1 MPSGLTD
8 TIIKWESKGLSNKK
22 IRSPITANY
31 IFSPEFVWMNN
42 SRIKVRLKRRCLKQ
56 DKVTFTSRNVVTLFI
71 LYELDTWLQDLN
83 ADFTLKECL
92 FEVVKLTKTPDP
104 DKYYFS
110 GYGLVYLNHIFCQFF
125 YNVFE

>member
-1 MPSGLTD
+1 MFKTGQSNFYFK
-8 TIIKWESKGLSNKK
+8 KWLS
-22 IRSPITANY
+22 R
-31 IFSPEFVWMNN
+31 
-42 SRIKVRLKRRCLKQ
+42 
-56 DKVTFTSRNVVTLFI
+56 LFI

-104 DKYYFS
+104 DKYYSS